1 MYGHYPS
8 GRLWPLL
15 LSLTESEMEKANIDV
30 LERKAES
37 CDWEAAIK
45 LVYYVP
51 ESMSYSFMI
60 RKRLELVKTVRS
72 GRKATREY
80 KRLKKYLNEWSR
92 AERGE
97 RPKAGGTVKINR
109 EPEILMEE
117 FVEIVREIT
126 EIRNLSSNDRL
137 PRLFAI
143 TQEYWI
149 EVGKR
154 KISSHLRETDSEEVV
169 HTREEDIKKKVE
181 KEFIEYILNDNEDIV
196 EIAIEV
202 LAVKYNVEKS
212 TIRNRLPNVLI
223 RKAREIAKGSHYSR
237 GQVRELVMEIS
248 QQEKE
253 KAEYRKNRKDFQG

>member
-1 MYGHYPS
+1 MYGHYPY

-30 LERKAES
+30 LEKKAES

-126 EIRNLSSNDRL
+126 EIRNLSSNERL
-137 PRLFAI
+137 PQLFAI

-154 KISSHLRETDSEEVV
+154 RISSYLEEIGPEAVAN
-169 HTREEDIKKKVE
+169 TREEDIKEQVE
-181 KEFIEYILNDNEDIV
+181 KQFIEYILNDNEDIV

-202 LAVKYNVEKS
+202 LAEKYNVEES

-223 RKAREIAKGSHYSR
+223 RKAREIANHYSR
-237 GQVRELVMEIS
+237 GQVRELIIEIL
-248 QQEKE
+248 QQEKG
-253 KAEYRKNRKDFQG
+253 KAEYRKNRKSFQG